1 MEKIILASYSPRRKE
16 LLELI
21 GLNFTIHPS
30 RVKEEIT
37 SSSPFEIVEELAL
50 LKAKDVANY
59 YQNGFIIGADTIVVH
74 NDQILGKPADED
86 NAFAMLSQLQGDVH
100 YVYSGIA
107 IINATTKQTLVSHQV
122 TKVFMKR
129 MTVEE
134 INVYIKTRE
143 PMDKAGAYGIQ
154 GFGSMIIE
162 RIEGDYFNVVGLSLS
177 LLESMFKSLNIN
189 LLTDF
194 IQS

>member
-30 RVKEEIT
+30 GIKEEIT
-37 SSSPFEIVEELAL
+37 SSSPSKIVEELAL
-50 LKAKDVANY
+50 LKAKDVADNY
-59 YQNGFIIGADTIVVH
+59 QDGFIIGADTIVVH
-74 NDQILGKPADED
+74 NDHILGKPADESS
-86 NAFAMLSQLQGDVH
+86 AFTMLSELQGDVH

-107 IINATTKQTLVSHQV
+107 IINASTNETLVSHQM
-122 TKVFMKR
+122 TKVFMKG
-129 MTVEE
+129 MSEKE
-134 INVYIKTRE
+134 INAYIKTKE

-154 GFGSMIIE
+154 GMGSLIVE

-177 LLESMFKSLNIN
+177 LLGSMFKALNIN
-189 LLTDF
+189 LLTD
-194 IQS
+194 SME